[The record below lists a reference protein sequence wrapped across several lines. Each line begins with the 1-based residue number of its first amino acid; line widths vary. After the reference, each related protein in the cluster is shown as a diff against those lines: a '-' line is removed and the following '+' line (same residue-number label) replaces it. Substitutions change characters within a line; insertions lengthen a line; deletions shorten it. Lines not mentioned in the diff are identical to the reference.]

1 MRVVLYI
8 IIFGALGCVSRYYLS
23 GWVYHILGRN
33 FPYGTFAVNI
43 VSAFIIGLVMEYG
56 ILTEVISFDL
66 RVGITVGFLGGLSTL
81 SALSYETFRLLQD
94 GKIFLA
100 IINGTANFVA
110 CILFTWFGVLAARQL
125 I

>member
-1 MRVVLYI
+1 MRIAIYI
-8 IIFGALGCVSRYYLS
+8 IIFGALGCLARYYLS
-23 GWVYHILGRN
+23 GWVYHLLGRN

-43 VSAFIIGLVMEYG
+43 ASAFVIGLIMEYG
-56 ILTEVISFDL
+56 ILSEVISFDL
-66 RVGITVGFLGGLSTL
+66 RMGIVVGFLGGLSTL

-94 GKIFLA
+94 GKIVLA
-100 IINGTANFVA
+100 IINGTANIVV